1 MDDLDRL
8 QHACERASIG
18 WHHTRD
24 LLDILFIQG
33 ADVFATPEDQAA
45 WSTIFEDPVRL
56 NALVVAAHAAEATR
70 VERLLHERRDAR
82 ARGLL
87 PARWQPST
95 VPSARPPALTL
106 ADIPVV
112 PWLDLETTM
121 TIQALVVRL
130 IATHPDITAIVLFGS
145 VARHTERPLAD
156 PSPSDVDVLVLYEVP
171 AISDTDE
178 PQSGAQANDRALEEP
193 INKTAQD
200 FLAGHPSP
208 HECEV
213 HGLPNTLHR
222 ASVLFRASIAED
234 GIPLWSSDLVTTSF
248 TESSAEPHSKG

>member
-1 MDDLDRL
+1 MVHDLRGSGSL
-8 QHACERASIG
+8 ECSCRGGTCCRGNPGRETAPRA
-18 WHHTRD
+18 T
-24 LLDILFIQG
+24 
-33 ADVFATPEDQAA
+33 
-45 WSTIFEDPVRL
+45 
-56 NALVVAAHAAEATR
+56 
-70 VERLLHERRDAR
+70 DAR

-178 PQSGAQANDRALEEP
+178 PQSGAEANDRALEEP

-200 FLAGHPSP
+200 FLGVP
-208 HECEV
+208 HRRTSAKSMVCRTRSTGQACSFV
-213 HGLPNTLHR
+213 PALLKM
-222 ASVLFRASIAED
+222 AS
-234 GIPLWSSDLVTTSF
+234 
-248 TESSAEPHSKG
+248 HSGAAIL